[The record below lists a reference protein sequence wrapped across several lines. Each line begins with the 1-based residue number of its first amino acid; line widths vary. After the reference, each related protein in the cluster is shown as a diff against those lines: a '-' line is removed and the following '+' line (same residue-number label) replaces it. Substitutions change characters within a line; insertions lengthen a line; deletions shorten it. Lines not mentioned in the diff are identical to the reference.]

1 MVAKHKNGLD
11 AQAACRAVL
20 AKLDGPG
27 AHGDGWTQGQ
37 TQTRA
42 SRHGV
47 MAEAGNEAWQ
57 GKPMQ
62 NRRLQHN
69 RPAGEAGRP
78 LVWFHQVWRECGGA
92 GRSEGGLGPSLL
104 SPPTL
109 SPLPVAVHTH
119 SLNLPHNST
128 KFSPSLFLFPFHNC
142 LPNPLY
148 CLCPASLSCPPSLL
162 PTPTF
167 PLWRGIGRD

>member
-1 MVAKHKNGLD
+1 MMD
-11 AQAACRAVL
+11 ARAPCRAVL

-57 GKPMQ
+57 GTPMQ
-62 NRRLQHN
+62 NRPLQHN

-92 GRSEGGLGPSLL
+92 GRFEGGLRPSLL
-104 SPPTL
+104 SPPPLYRLCL
-109 SPLPVAVHTH
+109 SLSIPTPLICHTTQQ
-119 SLNLPHNST
+119 NLV
-128 KFSPSLFLFPFHNC
+128 SPSLFLFPFYNC

-148 CLCPASLSCPPSLL
+148 SLCLANLSCQPSLL
-162 PTPTF
+162 PTLTF
-167 PLWRGIGRD
+167 PLWREIGRD

>member
-1 MVAKHKNGLD
+1 MHGLPAGQSLQNWMFLAHMVMDGHRGKRKQGL
-11 AQAACRAVL
+11 AGMESWQRQA
-20 AKLDGPG
+20 
-27 AHGDGWTQGQ
+27 
-37 TQTRA
+37 
-42 SRHGV
+42 
-47 MAEAGNEAWQ
+47 NEAWQ

-109 SPLPVAVHTH
+109 SPLPVSVHTH

-128 KFSPSLFLFPFHNC
+128 KFSPSLFLFPFYNC

-148 CLCPASLSCPPSLL
+148 RLCPANLSRQPSLL
-162 PTPTF
+162 PTPKILF
-167 PLWRGIGRD
+167 RGE